1 MKWDFPAAALGC
13 RQPPGREP
21 CERTTPRSA
30 SREACRSASLSLANR
45 EGGFLRP
52 AMTATAPSKVLWL
65 MITSARTPG
74 NVSCPLMGMA
84 DQSYYA
90 GDGLNKTLLTPA
102 LGLGLSA
109 ARSQPGPQRCTL
121 RTRFEAGPAN
131 QFSVRPPGST
141 FLSAETAGQ
150 SRGRDRVWLA
160 RDGNRRECCRLTS

>member
-1 MKWDFPAAALGC
+1 
-13 RQPPGREP
+13 
-21 CERTTPRSA
+21 
-30 SREACRSASLSLANR
+30 
-45 EGGFLRP
+45 
-52 AMTATAPSKVLWL
+52 

-109 ARSQPGPQRCTL
+109 ARSQPGPQWCTL
-121 RTRFEAGPAN
+121 RTRFEAGRASP
-131 QFSVRPPGST
+131 FSVRPPGST

-160 RDGNRRECCRLTS
+160 RDGNRRECCRLTSENTFSALRRNTRFPSDARSYPAYMLLAVNDAEGKTLCNTSGSPRARS